1 LFHAVRSGLLALRLK
16 SWGSLE
22 GREIAVVI
30 KEDRLMSRGH
40 WGGFARYGLPGLMA
54 GLILSWWVGGQGS
67 TVKGQGMVPTSEANG
82 TIAFTTSSNNSSS
95 QLLYLIDTKSQAFA
109 VYRVEPNNSNRSGTV
124 KLEAARQ
131 YRYDLKLSEFNNQ
144 PPEVS
149 QIEGMVKS
157 MSPVK

>member
-1 LFHAVRSGLLALRLK
+1 
-16 SWGSLE
+16 
-22 GREIAVVI
+22 
-30 KEDRLMSRGH
+30 MSRGH
-40 WGGFARYGLPGLMA
+40 WGGLARYGLPGLAA
-54 GLILSWWVGGQGS
+54 GLILAWWIGGHGP
-67 TVKGQGMVPTSEANG
+67 TAKAQGMVPTSESNG

-109 VYRVEPNNSNRSGTV
+109 VYRVEPTGPKGSGSV

-149 QIEGMVKS
+149 SIEAMVKS
-157 MSPVK
+157 MSTTK

>member
-1 LFHAVRSGLLALRLK
+1 VGRRARLDSQGAGDGPDLRSEWDDRVHHVFQQLFVA
-16 SWGSLE
+16 
-22 GREIAVVI
+22 
-30 KEDRLMSRGH
+30 
-40 WGGFARYGLPGLMA
+40 
-54 GLILSWWVGGQGS
+54 
-67 TVKGQGMVPTSEANG
+67 
-82 TIAFTTSSNNSSS
+82 
-95 QLLYLIDTKSQAFA
+95 
-109 VYRVEPNNSNRSGTV
+109 VEPNNSNRSGTV